1 MIIFVTIVTLF
12 VIGSL
17 VGWIIEVF
25 FRRFFSQKKWMNPG
39 FLVGPYLPI
48 YGFGT
53 ILLYGLSN
61 IDLSFLHIPANSFW
75 LILIKIMII
84 GFGLISVEFI
94 AGLIFI
100 KGMGIKLWDY
110 SKRPGNI
117 MGIVCPLF
125 DIIWL
130 AAGSLYFFFINPYL
144 VKAIN
149 WLAAEP
155 NHIYYFFIGIVIGM
169 MITDFAYSFHIATRI
184 RKLAKTN
191 KVIIDLEKFKETVK
205 TKTYAIK
212 LKQAANN
219 EKIKAKLKK
228 PFFFLLKNK
237 DDEIKESVDD
247 YIKDNPSTSK
257 KHSK

>member
-1 MIIFVTIVTLF
+1 MVIFVTIITLF

-17 VGWIIEVF
+17 SGWVIEVF

-61 IDLSFLHIPANSFW
+61 IDLSFIGLAENNPW
-75 LILIKIMII
+75 LYVIKVLII
-84 GFGLISVEFI
+84 GVGLITVEFI

-125 DIIWL
+125 DVLWL
-130 AAGSLYFFFINPYL
+130 LAGSVYFFFINPYL
-144 VKAIN
+144 VKAIT
-149 WLAAEP
+149 WLAKEP

-169 MITDFAYSFHIATRI
+169 MITDFAYSMHIATRI
-184 RKLAKTN
+184 RKFAKNN
-191 KVIIDLEKFKETVK
+191 KVIIDLEKFKENLK
-205 TKTYAIK
+205 EKTYALK
-212 LKQAANN
+212 LKQAENN
-219 EKIKAKLKK
+219 SKLKEKLKK

-237 DDEIKESVDD
+237 DDEIKESVDE
-247 YIKDNPSTSK
+247 YIKKEDKVNK
-257 KHSK
+257 